1 VYPWSDSEGLY
12 LRNGANGV
20 AGDDELLVS
29 FENRP
34 RLQWHRPEGG
44 FIRSESM
51 PGWMTD
57 PASYHRRGMALES
70 VTIHPDYGVITA
82 PEYPMSE
89 ADWNQLTLYRTNGE
103 VLYTDR
109 DNDRDFALCAIE
121 VMPDGR
127 LLTLQRRHSFLAP
140 TWTTRLEIL
149 TPQEGNQ
156 MARSLLAETAIGSSL
171 LPVDNYEGL
180 AHHKNTRYFMVSDD
194 NDHFIQQTLL
204 VYFEIID

>member
-1 VYPWSDSEGLY
+1 
-12 LRNGANGV
+12 
-20 AGDDELLVS
+20 
-29 FENRP
+29 
-34 RLQWHRPEGG
+34 
-44 FIRSESM
+44 
-51 PGWMTD
+51 
-57 PASYHRRGMALES
+57 
-70 VTIHPDYGVITA
+70 
-82 PEYPMSE
+82 
-89 ADWNQLTLYRTNGE
+89 
-103 VLYTDR
+103 LYTDR

-180 AHHKNTRYFMVSDD
+180 AHHKNNRYFMVSDD